1 MKHAVHFL
9 LEDEQ
14 TLLLATEMVA
24 MDKTPS
30 GDGACCLPNGE
41 GLTYLKVGPRGV
53 TVGMMNL
60 DAGFKQLLAMGRRP
74 EEATD
79 AELLGMARRFN
90 YIPDRSG
97 VEADYAA
104 ALRRAYAAFC
114 TRQERRPDST

>member
-1 MKHAVHFL
+1 
-9 LEDEQ
+9 
-14 TLLLATEMVA
+14 
-24 MDKTPS
+24 MDKTS
-30 GDGACCLPNGE
+30 SSEGACCLPGVD
-41 GLTYLKVGPRGV
+41 GVTYLKVGPRGM

-60 DAGFKQLLAMGRRP
+60 DAAFKQLLALGRGP

-79 AELLGMARRFN
+79 TELLGMARRFN

-114 TRQERRPDST
+114 ARQALRSGATS